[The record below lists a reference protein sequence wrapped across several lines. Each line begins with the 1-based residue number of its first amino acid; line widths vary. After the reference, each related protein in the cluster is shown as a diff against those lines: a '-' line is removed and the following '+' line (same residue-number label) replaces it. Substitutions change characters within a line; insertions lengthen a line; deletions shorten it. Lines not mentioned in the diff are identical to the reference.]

1 MKLEKFSGDIRDR
14 AGPSGQEDG
23 PFDAE
28 VAELW
33 EVAEGDVLFLF
44 LRLQRRSA
52 ISASKALPRFSSLLS
67 LTGPLGSPRVPHEF
81 LHTRHTSK
89 RLACKVQ

>member
-33 EVAEGDVLFLF
+33 EVAEGDMLGLSVL
-44 LRLQRRSA
+44 RVPS
-52 ISASKALPRFSSLLS
+52 
-67 LTGPLGSPRVPHEF
+67 GPLVS
-81 LHTRHTSK
+81 
-89 RLACKVQ
+89 RLNSYIPDMHLVGGV